1 MSHCKKTSGFSLIEL
16 MVVLAIVSSLMMLT
30 GGLVVESIAKQT
42 RIVELKKVQNIF
54 KVLSYKAYYGGYSF
68 EIELIGDQI
77 HVKSE
82 TEENTIKFKELRFKN
97 SKIVISTKASI
108 SPHSFIILEKS
119 HEREVQIA
127 PLFETYNQG

>member
-1 MSHCKKTSGFSLIEL
+1 MMSRSKKISGFSLIEL

-42 RIVELKKVQNIF
+42 RTVELKKAQNIF

-68 EIELIGDQI
+68 EVELVGLQM

-82 TEENTIKFKELRFKN
+82 MEENTINFKELQFKG
-97 SKIVISTKASI
+97 STIVISTKASI
-108 SPHSFIILEKS
+108 SPHSFIILEKKS
-119 HEREVQIA
+119 RKRNTDCSVIR
-127 PLFETYNQG
+127 NI